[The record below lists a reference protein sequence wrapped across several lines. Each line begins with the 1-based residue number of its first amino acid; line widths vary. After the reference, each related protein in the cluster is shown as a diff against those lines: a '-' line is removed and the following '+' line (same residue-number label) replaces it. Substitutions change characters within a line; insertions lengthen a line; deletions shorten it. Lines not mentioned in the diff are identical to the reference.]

1 MGKPLLPADYSL
13 LFARMVYVF
22 NEEADAI
29 RQATKNAISGI
40 KLLQVD
46 ASARS
51 ASKLITFHLKSTVT
65 TTVVATRS
73 PAPHTIREKVFP
85 FMAKFNHFPFLS
97 IFLKEIEITQ
107 FENYNNTIL
116 TIH

>member
-1 MGKPLLPADYSL
+1 MPADYSL
-13 LFARMVYVF
+13 LFTRMFYVF

-73 PAPHTIREKVFP
+73 PAPTYNTREGFP
-85 FMAKFNHFPFLS
+85 IHGKIQSFPVPFYFS
-97 IFLKEIEITQ
+97 KGS
-107 FENYNNTIL
+107 
-116 TIH
+116 

>member
-1 MGKPLLPADYSL
+1 MQADYSL
-13 LFARMVYVF
+13 LFARMVYVL
-22 NEEADAI
+22 NEESDAI

-73 PAPHTIREKVFP
+73 PAPPTYNTRGGFP
-85 FMAKFNHFPFLS
+85 IHGKIQSFPVPFYFS
-97 IFLKEIEITQ
+97 KG
-107 FENYNNTIL
+107 N
-116 TIH
+116 